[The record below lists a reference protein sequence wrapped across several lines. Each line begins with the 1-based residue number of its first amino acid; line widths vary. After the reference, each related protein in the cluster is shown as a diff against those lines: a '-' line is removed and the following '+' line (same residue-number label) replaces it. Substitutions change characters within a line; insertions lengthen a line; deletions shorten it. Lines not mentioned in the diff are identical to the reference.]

1 MPAPASSCSAPSSA
15 LSPWTIAEALVA
27 TAGLFLLVLGV
38 VFRSRRRVVIAAT
51 RALLGAEGEALS
63 WRRQHGRIVIK
74 GETYMTRR
82 VHRGKPLPSIANE
95 ADGRSAGESVGCR
108 CC

>member
-38 VFRSRRRVVIAAT
+38 VFRSRRRVVIAAM
-51 RALLGAEGEALS
+51 RALLGAEGEAVS
-63 WRRQHGRIVIK
+63 WQGERGRIVIK
-74 GETYMTRR
+74 GETWRARAPAPLRPAAR
-82 VHRGKPLPSIANE
+82 VKVIDR
-95 ADGRSAGESVGCR
+95 DGLVLVVAPA
-108 CC
+108 